1 MESIQEKALATYSN
15 NLQYLKQNNKILF
28 EKINLFDLA
37 LELNEVKERYSL
49 EYIKE
54 EYFDIYD
61 SKEGLWIYN
70 NNSEIYSSN
79 IVQLLDLNAT
89 RNSFKTFYELKYNDD
104 IIKQAK
110 ESSILSHSVIGVAPI
125 IHYVNE
131 NLPKEEELKM
141 IYNYLIFGVALG
153 LHIPLIHKK
162 IKAKIYHIVEPSLE
176 LFRLSLFLVNYSDIG
191 KDSNLIFYISENKE
205 EFSKRFKATY
215 YQTFFYNHYIKFCMF
230 SKSSNIYVEAIQ
242 NQLVS
247 QSHYMYSYEREL
259 ASFKL
264 TYEYIQ
270 RGLNYINISKI
281 HNFKTL
287 KDKPVLIIAAGPSLR
302 YEIEFIKKYQLMF
315 IIVAVYATITFL
327 EEHNIIP
334 DIVVQYDQ
342 SDRAIDTLHNLKNN
356 KFLSNT
362 LFLFSSHITEKFLLE
377 LKNQNIFMYQAL
389 YKAKETFGSLT
400 SPSIGEITYA
410 LVQILGFKSIYLL
423 GLDMSLDPKT
433 NQTHFSKDYF
443 GSFSTD
449 SVNEDSL
456 ENYSFRKSLIKVK
469 GNFLPEVKTL
479 PVYKVSLDQ
488 INIFTKKFLN
498 ANIKVYNLSNG
509 AYFENT
515 QPLKSEDIDIS
526 LFELLDKTFLR
537 KDLKKCFNTIS
548 ENIITADDIK
558 YNEDKLRD
566 AKIIK
571 MKLEKFIL
579 YKQVSSDGF
588 KTALHAFHAEL
599 CEEYKCDDLQKILS
613 NYFNNV
619 IHYIFYLF
627 NLKEVSNNKKHVK
640 HLQKLFYL
648 QLNKIINEYIR
659 IVEKYKNFDIK

>member
-627 NLKEVSNNKKHVK
+627 NLK
-640 HLQKLFYL
+640 
-648 QLNKIINEYIR
+648 
-659 IVEKYKNFDIK
+659 